1 MIDECP
7 TKCINLVSGHSAAPD
22 HKSSLLK
29 ISRLNPATQR
39 SAGCSII
46 RTFNYLQIENGK
58 NRKWG
63 GFAINSFLFC
73 PENVYLSW
81 PRYLGGGQKQNQN
94 ENSFLSAR
102 KLHQIYMKRTKMY
115 YHVWRQLQ
123 LIIHF
128 GLPSPPHD
136 NVVHSVPLSL
146 GSHPFSH
153 FHTLDY
159 HKLTTTKIMLV

>member
-1 MIDECP
+1 MVGFVTLMCEDANSKLFEVVTVADLDVEKHVNDSLVQIWKLKLSPIAFSPKIVRSNDECP
-7 TKCINLVSGHSAAPD
+7 TKCINLVSGHSTAPD

-73 PENVYLSW
+73 PENVHLS
-81 PRYLGGGQKQNQN
+81 
-94 ENSFLSAR
+94 
-102 KLHQIYMKRTKMY
+102 
-115 YHVWRQLQ
+115 
-123 LIIHF
+123 
-128 GLPSPPHD
+128 
-136 NVVHSVPLSL
+136 
-146 GSHPFSH
+146 
-153 FHTLDY
+153 
-159 HKLTTTKIMLV
+159 